1 MYTQLSNHRFIAF
14 TFFLFALSL
23 GITSCK
29 SKVEMADVRKQ
40 ETKAMDELES
50 AREELLK
57 LADMKEQFSVDHR
70 DAQIKALK
78 ERQKEIDKDID
89 RMKSVQTSSA
99 QDDAG
104 NIASSLEK
112 QNKDLSREIKDYEAM
127 TKESWATA
135 KDSINQKIAGLESEV
150 RRITANLRAAEGN

>member
-1 MYTQLSNHRFIAF
+1 MDTIILKNRLTLF
-14 TFFLFALSL
+14 TALLLTITL
-23 GITSCK
+23 GFTSCK

-78 ERQKEIDKDID
+78 KRQKEVGKDID
-89 RMKSVQTSSA
+89 RMKSVQTTSA

-104 NIASSLEK
+104 NIASSLERE
-112 QNKDLSREIKDYEAM
+112 NKTISKDIKDYEAM

-135 KDSINQKIAGLESEV
+135 KDSINYKISALESEV
-150 RRITANLRAAEGN
+150 RRITANLRAAEEN